1 MNNPTTYG
9 YDPEESIR
17 FFTKQLE
24 RTEKHAKMAKAR
36 NATVEEMAALGYK
49 MRQYKA
55 AIAALQAWGGKNDEQ
70 V

>member
-1 MNNPTTYG
+1 MNPSLEG
-9 YDPEESIR
+9 YDLEESIR

-24 RTEKHAKMAKAR
+24 RTKKHAKMAKAR

-49 MRQYKA
+49 MQQYKA
-55 AIAALQAWGGKNDEQ
+55 AIAAFKACGGKNDEQ

>member
-1 MNNPTTYG
+1 MNPSLEG
-9 YDPEESIR
+9 YDLEESIR

-24 RTEKHAKMAKAR
+24 RTKKHAKMAKAR

-49 MRQYKA
+49 MQQYKA
-55 AIAALQAWGGKNDEQ
+55 AIAALRAWGGKNDEQ

>member
-1 MNNPTTYG
+1 MNPSLEG
-9 YDPEESIR
+9 YDLEESIR

-24 RTEKHAKMAKAR
+24 RTKKHAKMAKAR

-49 MRQYKA
+49 MQQYKA
-55 AIAALQAWGGKNDEQ
+55 AIAAFKAWGGKNDEQ

>member
-9 YDPEESIR
+9 YNPEESIR

-24 RTEKHAKMAKAR
+24 RTKKHAKMAKAR
-36 NATVEEMAALGYK
+36 NATVEEMAALGYR

-55 AIAALQAWGGKNDEQ
+55 AIAAFKVLGGKSDD
-70 V
+70 